1 MKTRYKMMLLLG
13 LILSCCFVLFSKPA
27 YAADGVEFE
36 EVEFTSNKIREN
48 KQIKINYSIH
58 WKTQTEIV
66 IEKIIYRTNGQT
78 GQIPNIDLKLI
89 SAVESNNHKTYE
101 YRIDFLIQDW
111 QTGTMTLEMSYMS
124 IEEATFGEKGIKV
137 YTIPGG
143 SWQKEEISTVN
154 AIVFGFFTMVC
165 VSIAAFMII
174 DNSKKGYI
182 DAEEE

>member
-1 MKTRYKMMLLLG
+1 MKARYKIMMLLG
-13 LILSCCFVLFSKPA
+13 MILCFCPCLLSKPS
-27 YAADGVEFE
+27 YATDGVEFE
-36 EVEFTSNKIREN
+36 EVEFTSNKIRE
-48 KQIKINYSIH
+48 KHQIKINYTIH

-89 SAVESNNHKTYE
+89 SEIENNDYKTYE
-101 YRIDFLIQDW
+101 YKIDFLIQDW
-111 QTGTMTLEMSYMS
+111 QTGTMTLEMQYMS
-124 IEEATFGEKGIKV
+124 IEEETFGEKGVKI

-143 SWQKEEISTVN
+143 SWQKEEISTMT

-174 DNSKKGYI
+174 DNSKKGYM

>member
-1 MKTRYKMMLLLG
+1 MKTRYKVMILLG
-13 LILSCCFVLFSKPA
+13 IMLSFCLCLLGTSVD
-27 YAADGVEFE
+27 AASEIEFE
-36 EVEFTSNKIREN
+36 EVEFTSNKIRE
-48 KQIKINYSIH
+48 KHQIKINYSIH

-66 IEKIIYRTNGQT
+66 IEKIIYRTNGQA

-89 SAVESNNHKTYE
+89 SKAEENNHKIYE
-101 YRIDFLIQDW
+101 YKIDFIIQDW
-111 QTGTMTLEMSYMS
+111 QTGTMTLEMQYMS
-124 IEEATFGEKGIKV
+124 IEEETFGEKGIKI

-143 SWQKEEISTVN
+143 SWQKEEISTVT